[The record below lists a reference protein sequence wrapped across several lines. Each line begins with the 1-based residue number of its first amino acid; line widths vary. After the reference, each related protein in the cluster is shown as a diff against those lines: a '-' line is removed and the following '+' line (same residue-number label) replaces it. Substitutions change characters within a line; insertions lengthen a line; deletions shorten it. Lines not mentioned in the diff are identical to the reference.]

1 MSDFYGFMEQ
11 VWTFLFGFFNQAYSF
26 LVEEHKVLG
35 MTFTGFEIISVIG
48 VTAILV
54 GAVIKIFL

>member
-1 MSDFYGFMEQ
+1 MEK
-11 VWTFLFGFFNQAYSF
+11 VWTFVFGFFSQAYNF
-26 LVEEHKVLG
+26 LVEEHTVLN
-35 MTFTGFEIISVIG
+35 MTFTGFEMISVIG